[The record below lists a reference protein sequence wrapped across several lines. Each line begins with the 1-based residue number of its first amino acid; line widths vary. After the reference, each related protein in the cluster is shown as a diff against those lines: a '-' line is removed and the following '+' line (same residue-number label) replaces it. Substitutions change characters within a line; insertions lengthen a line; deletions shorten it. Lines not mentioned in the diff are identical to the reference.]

1 MKKVIKQCLIGA
13 PIGLAF
19 SYVITIVISCL
30 IGEGKYYAV
39 VPEFAADVGSEITA
53 VVLQAV
59 FSMLYGA
66 AFGGASVIWQKDWSL
81 LKMTVIHLIIC
92 SAATFP
98 TAYIMYWM
106 PHDVVGILS
115 YFGIFA
121 ASYAAIWFG
130 QYSAMKR
137 KLRKINEKVREKS

>member
-13 PIGLAF
+13 PIGLAI
-19 SYVITIVISCL
+19 SYFITIIISC
-30 IGEGKYYAV
+30 ITGDGRYYAV
-39 VPEFAADVGSEITA
+39 VPEFAADIGSEITA

-66 AFGGASVIWQKDWSL
+66 AFGGALVIWQKDWSL
-81 LKMTVIHLIIC
+81 LKMTVIHLLIC

-115 YFGIFA
+115 YFGIFV
-121 ASYAAIWFG
+121 ASYAAIWFV

-137 KLRKINEKVREKS
+137 KLSKINKKVREE